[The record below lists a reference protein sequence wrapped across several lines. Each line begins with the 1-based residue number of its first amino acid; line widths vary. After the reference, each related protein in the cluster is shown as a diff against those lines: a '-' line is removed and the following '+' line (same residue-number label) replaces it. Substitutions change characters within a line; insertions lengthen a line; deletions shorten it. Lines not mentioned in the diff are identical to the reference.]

1 MMKRTITIFILLT
14 GLLAKKYLIE
24 VADEGGDQT
33 GDQAGAEVAEEEG
46 GDEGGSDFSLNRNLK
61 MVLDGQLYYTFLGF
75 YHLLKS
81 LS

>member
-24 VADEGGDQT
+24 VADEEGDQ
-33 GDQAGAEVAEEEG
+33 GGVEVAEEEG